1 LRLLERTILIVKP
14 DGVRRGL
21 VGEVIRRIE
30 NKGLKITRLRMIY
43 PSIECIEQL
52 YDVHKGK
59 PFYKDLIE
67 FMSSGP
73 IIAMIVEG
81 DEAVKVV
88 RNLIGSTDGRE
99 ASPGTIRGDYALSIR
114 ENIVHA
120 ADSVERAEYEIKVV
134 FSETCGDF

>member
-1 LRLLERTILIVKP
+1 RTIVIVKP
-14 DGVRRGL
+14 DGVKRGL
-21 VGEVIRRIE
+21 IGEVIKRIE
-30 NKGLKITRLRMIY
+30 NKDLKITRLRMIY
-43 PSIECIEQL
+43 PTIECIEQL

-59 PFYKDLIE
+59 PFYEDLVK

-73 IIAMIVEG
+73 IVAMVVEG

-99 ASPGTIRGDYALSIR
+99 ALPGTIRGDYALSIR

-120 ADSVERAEYEIKVV
+120 ADSTERAEYEIKTV